1 MSPGSLFSERG
12 CQTGRRQGHGATS
25 RRLLQTSVLVFPV
38 VHGVVQKGLLLR
50 RHALRLI
57 LVVEADHLRLRGRV
71 GGSRLGAVA
80 NAVAEVD
87 HET

>member
-1 MSPGSLFSERG
+1 MRDWESFQLTGAPDRPASRPRG
-12 CQTGRRQGHGATS
+12 TS

-38 VHGVVQKGLLLR
+38 VHGVVQEGLLLR
-50 RHALRLI
+50 RHVLRLI

-80 NAVAEVD
+80 NAVAKVD